1 MMRILTNVFYAGL
14 LVVWPLVALGVWS
27 RLWPDEAAFAVLL
40 LIFIVERYV
49 AVIAYF
55 FGYRFDLVRRP
66 NA

>member
-27 RLWPDEAAFAVLL
+27 RLWPDEAAFAVELAFL
-40 LIFIVERYV
+40 ASEP
-49 AVIAYF
+49 A
-55 FGYRFDLVRRP
+55 